1 MPRHLR
7 IQLTADNPPKQHVF
21 ELTPQNVET
30 RNPTLEAALE
40 SSSKWSQFQGID
52 VVPYAPIYIPHLLG
66 GRGKASQTK
75 LTIDT
80 HFNTRYIYQCEDC
93 VGLWYCKPL
102 DGWGL
107 ETPTEFLKDA
117 ETPHVKHSFF
127 AETMVGV
134 APSTLICLNKLLIA
148 SGVAECRDGEHQG
161 LFAVNIIMELEMDFV
176 DVNACSTYVPL
187 WVCTGGKLKDV
198 FRIVAGDK
206 LRGEF
211 RLTQVPRA
219 SGFVEE
225 TYSYR
230 VAGVENKG
238 LEDLIWF
245 PDLGGEMWL
254 LPFPCVMEKFG
265 EEQKLGARLSG
276 K

>member
-1 MPRHLR
+1 MPLHLR
-7 IQLTADNPPKQHVF
+7 IQLTTDNPPKQNVF
-21 ELTPQNVET
+21 ELHPQSIET

-40 SSSKWSQFQGID
+40 SSSTWQQFQGVD

-80 HFNTRYIYQCEDC
+80 HFGTRYIYQCEDC

-107 ETPTEFLKDA
+107 GTPAEFLRDA
-117 ETPHVKHSFF
+117 DMPYAKHSFF
-127 AETMVGV
+127 AETMVPV
-134 APSTLICLNKLLIA
+134 ASSTLICLNKLLLATQA
-148 SGVAECRDGEHQG
+148 SECQDGDHQG
-161 LFAVNIIMELEMDFV
+161 WFAVNIIMELEMEFSDE
-176 DVNACSTYVPL
+176 NAFSTYVPL
-187 WVCTGGKLKDV
+187 WVCTGGKLRDV

-211 RLTQVPRA
+211 RLTQVPRI

-230 VAGVENKG
+230 LAGVENKG

-245 PDLGGEMWL
+245 PDMGGEMWL
-254 LPFPCVMEKFG
+254 LPFPCVVEKFG
-265 EEQKLGARLSG
+265 EGQKGAGLGG